1 MEVSLGSFITCF
13 LTVLFLTVYVF
24 VTIYVKK
31 DVLYDG
37 MKIVFLLISIILV
50 RMLVPFNCRPSTGF
64 CSVSSAVRGL
74 NWRRCSLGYGSSSP
88 WRKYCG

>member
-50 RMLVPFNCRPSTGF
+50 RMLVPFK
-64 CSVSSAVRGL
+64 GL